1 MERICK
7 NCLNAYNSP
16 YTADVLC
23 WNKEWEQQF
32 KPDMK
37 TSVSAHESCEA
48 FTQRNPKQKPL
59 YFARPTQLYLDF
71 G

>member
-16 YTADVLC
+16 HIPDVLC
-23 WNKEWEQQF
+23 VNKEWEAQF
-32 KPDMK
+32 NPAMN
-37 TSVSAHESCEA
+37 TSVRANDTCGTW
-48 FTQRNPKQKPL
+48 TQREQKQKPL